1 MGHNEQTEKKDDNY
15 KKITLKT
22 SDGETIQ
29 GHVFLSSSARV
40 SGLFTQSEAP
50 FIVIVD
56 ALLRAGQDKT
66 LIINKDHIIWV
77 EPED

>member
-1 MGHNEQTEKKDDNY
+1 MGQNQKAEKKDENY

-29 GHVFLSSSARV
+29 GHVYLRANTRV
-40 SGLFTQSEAP
+40 SDLFTRSESP
-50 FIVIVD
+50 FVVVVN
-56 ALLRAGQDKT
+56 ALLRSGQDKI
-66 LIINKDHIIWV
+66 LIINKDHILWV

>member
-1 MGHNEQTEKKDDNY
+1 MEQNAQPVKKDENY

-29 GHVFLSSSARV
+29 GYVYLRANTRV
-40 SGLFTQSEAP
+40 SDLFTGSDSP
-50 FIVIVD
+50 FIVVVN
-56 ALLRAGQDKT
+56 ALLRSGQDKI
-66 LIINKDHIIWV
+66 LIINKDHILWV